1 MIPELQNCPRP
12 RSPFSSAFRDP
23 TISDDEFALFRETNP
38 LGVFVGRRNQREP
51 EQTRRLIERF
61 REAVGR
67 DDAPVF
73 TDQEGGRV
81 QHLDAGPGRSSAVSA
96 SLPNWHAAISISAK
110 KHCAFPPEAMGAM
123 MTELGLSSGCSPV
136 LDLVFETTSAVIGA
150 RSFGPDPD
158 FIAALG
164 REVVDGLLET
174 GNMPVI
180 KHIPGHGRATLDSHK
195 ERPVV
200 NASRETLTATD
211 FKPFVALKDT
221 PWAMV
226 AHVVYS
232 AYDDELPASVS
243 PIMHDVIRKDMGY
256 DGVLISDCIFME
268 SLSGT
273 LPERVKQ
280 VLDAGFD
287 IALHSHGDIPESEAA
302 AKAAR
307 PLTEGALQRIAAGK
321 ARLGNLKI
329 DVRAA
334 HAEVEDMFASALVS

>member
-1 MIPELQNCPRP
+1 MSKTPLALFVGMPN
-12 RSPFSSAFRDP
+12 P
-23 TISDDEFALFRETNP
+23 TLSDDEFALFRETNP
-38 LGVFVGRRNQREP
+38 LGLFVGRRNLKTP
-51 EQTRRLIERF
+51 GDVKVLIERF

-67 DDAPVF
+67 EDAPVF

-81 QHLDAGPGRSSAVSA
+81 QHLDAGPWPLFRSFGAFA
-96 SLPNWHAAISISAK
+96 ELAQRDLELAK
-110 KHCAFPPEAMGAM
+110 RALRLSSQAMGAM
-123 MTELGLSSGCSPV
+123 MTELGLTSGCSPV
-136 LDLVFETTSAVIGA
+136 LDLVFPTTSAVIGA
-150 RSFGPDPD
+150 RSFGADPD
-158 FIAALG
+158 IIAALG

-174 GNMPVI
+174 GNMPVM

-200 NASRETLTATD
+200 DASRETLEATD

-226 AHVVYS
+226 AHVVYT
-232 AYDDELPASVS
+232 AYDKELPASIS
-243 PIMHDVIRKDMGY
+243 PVMHNVIRKDMGY
-256 DGVLISDCIFME
+256 EGVLISDCIFME
-268 SLSGT
+268 SLQGT
-273 LPERVKQ
+273 MPERVKQ

-307 PLTEGALQRIAAGK
+307 PLTAAALARIEAGK

-334 HAEVEDMFASALVS
+334 HAEVEDMFKTVLAA

>member
-1 MIPELQNCPRP
+1 M
-12 RSPFSSAFRDP
+12 SSTPLALFVGLPNP

-38 LGVFVGRRNQREP
+38 LGLFVGRRNQREP
-51 EQTRRLIERF
+51 EQTKRLIDRF

-81 QHLDAGPGRSSAVSA
+81 QHLDAGPWPLFRSFGQFAELA
-96 SLPNWHAAISISAK
+96 RRDFDLGK
-110 KHCAFPPEAMGAM
+110 KALRLSSQAMGAM

-200 NASRETLTATD
+200 DASRETLTATD
-211 FKPFVALKDT
+211 FRPFVALKDT

-232 AYDDELPASVS
+232 AYDAELPASVS
-243 PIMHDVIRKDMGY
+243 PVMHDVIRKEMGY

-307 PLTEGALQRIAAGK
+307 PLTEAALQRIAAGK

-334 HAEVEDMFASALVS
+334 HAQVEDMFASALVS

>member
-1 MIPELQNCPRP
+1 MSKTPLALFVGMPN
-12 RSPFSSAFRDP
+12 P
-23 TISDDEFALFRETNP
+23 TLSDDEFAMFRETNP
-38 LGVFVGRRNQREP
+38 LGLFVGRRNQKNP
-51 EQTRRLIERF
+51 EQVRILIDRF

-81 QHLDAGPGRSSAVSA
+81 QHLDAGPWPLFRSF
-96 SLPNWHAAISISAK
+96 
-110 KHCAFPPEAMGAM
+110 CAFAELAGRDFELGKRALRLSSQAMGAM

-136 LDLVFETTSAVIGA
+136 LDLVFSTTSAVIGA

-174 GNMPVI
+174 GNMPVM

-200 NASRETLTATD
+200 DASRETLEATD

-232 AYDDELPASVS
+232 AYDKELPASIS
-243 PIMHDVIRKDMGY
+243 PVMHDVIRKDMGY
-256 DGVLISDCIFME
+256 EGVLISDCIFME
-268 SLSGT
+268 SLQGT
-273 LPERVKQ
+273 MPERVAQ

-307 PLTEGALQRIAAGK
+307 PLTDAAIARIEAGK

-334 HAEVEDMFASALVS
+334 HAEVEDMFKTVLAA

>member
-1 MIPELQNCPRP
+1 MSKTPLALFVGMPN
-12 RSPFSSAFRDP
+12 P
-23 TISDDEFALFRETNP
+23 TLSDDEFALFRETNP
-38 LGVFVGRRNQREP
+38 LGLFVGRRNLKTPSEVKV
-51 EQTRRLIERF
+51 LIERF

-67 DDAPVF
+67 EDAPVF

-81 QHLDAGPGRSSAVSA
+81 QHLDAGPWPLFRSFGAFA
-96 SLPNWHAAISISAK
+96 ELAQRDLELAK
-110 KHCAFPPEAMGAM
+110 RALRLSSQAMGAM
-123 MTELGLSSGCSPV
+123 MTELGLTSGCSPV
-136 LDLVFETTSAVIGA
+136 LDLVFPTTSAVIGA
-150 RSFGPDPD
+150 RSFGADPD
-158 FIAALG
+158 IIAALG

-174 GNMPVI
+174 GNMPVM

-200 NASRETLTATD
+200 DASRETLEATD

-226 AHVVYS
+226 AHVVYT
-232 AYDDELPASVS
+232 AYDKELPASIS
-243 PIMHDVIRKDMGY
+243 PVMHNVIRKDMGY
-256 DGVLISDCIFME
+256 EGVLISDCIFME
-268 SLSGT
+268 SLQGT
-273 LPERVKQ
+273 MPERVKQ

-307 PLTEGALQRIAAGK
+307 PLTAAALARIEAGK

-334 HAEVEDMFASALVS
+334 HAEVEDMFKTVLAA

>member
-1 MIPELQNCPRP
+1 M
-12 RSPFSSAFRDP
+12 SASTPLALFVGIHNP
-23 TISDDEFALFRETNP
+23 TLSTDEIALFRDTNP
-38 LGVFVGRRNQREP
+38 LGLFVGRRNLKTPDQAKA
-51 EQTRRLIERF
+51 LIESF

-81 QHLDAGPGRSSAVSA
+81 QHLDAGPWPIFRSFGQFAALARHDLELGRKALRLSTR
-96 SLPNWHAAISISAK
+96 
-110 KHCAFPPEAMGAM
+110 AMGAM

-136 LDLVFETTSAVIGA
+136 LDLVFDTTSAVIGA
-150 RSFGPDPD
+150 RSFGSDPD

-174 GNMPVI
+174 GNMPVM

-195 ERPVV
+195 ERPIVD
-200 NASRETLTATD
+200 ASRETLFETD
-211 FKPFVALKDT
+211 FKPFILLKDT

-232 AYDDELPASVS
+232 AYDKQLPASVS
-243 PIMHDVIRKDMGY
+243 PVMHDVIRKDMGY

-273 LPERVKQ
+273 LPERVGQ

-287 IALHSHGDIPESEAA
+287 IALHSHGGVAESEAA

-307 PLTEGALQRIAAGK
+307 PISDTTQRRIAA
-321 ARLGNLKI
+321 ANVRLGKETV
-329 DVRAA
+329 DVVAA
-334 HAEVEDMFASALVS
+334 HAEVEEMFARAGLK

>member
-1 MIPELQNCPRP
+1 VSKTPLALFVGMPN
-12 RSPFSSAFRDP
+12 P
-23 TISDDEFALFRETNP
+23 TLSDDEFALFRETNP
-38 LGVFVGRRNQREP
+38 LGLFVGRRNLKTPSEVKV
-51 EQTRRLIERF
+51 LIERF

-81 QHLDAGPGRSSAVSA
+81 QHLDAGPWPLFRSFGAFA
-96 SLPNWHAAISISAK
+96 ELAQRDLELAK
-110 KHCAFPPEAMGAM
+110 RALRLSSQAMGAM

-136 LDLVFETTSAVIGA
+136 LDLVFPTTSAVIGA
-150 RSFGPDPD
+150 RSFGADPD
-158 FIAALG
+158 IIAALG

-174 GNMPVI
+174 GNMPVM

-200 NASRETLTATD
+200 DASRETLEATD

-226 AHVVYS
+226 AHVVYT
-232 AYDDELPASVS
+232 AYDKELPASIS
-243 PIMHDVIRKDMGY
+243 PVMHDVIRKDMGY
-256 DGVLISDCIFME
+256 EGVLISDCIFME
-268 SLSGT
+268 SLQGT
-273 LPERVKQ
+273 MPERVKQ

-307 PLTEGALQRIAAGK
+307 PLTDAALARIEAGK
-321 ARLGNLKI
+321 ARRGNLKI

-334 HAEVEDMFASALVS
+334 HAEVEDMFKTVLAA

>member
-1 MIPELQNCPRP
+1 MPN
-12 RSPFSSAFRDP
+12 P
-23 TISDDEFALFRETNP
+23 TLSDDEFALFRETNP
-38 LGVFVGRRNQREP
+38 LGLFVGRRNLKTP
-51 EQTRRLIERF
+51 GDVKVLIERF

-67 DDAPVF
+67 EDAPVF

-81 QHLDAGPGRSSAVSA
+81 QHLDAGPWPLFRSFGAFA
-96 SLPNWHAAISISAK
+96 ELAQRDLELAK
-110 KHCAFPPEAMGAM
+110 RALRLSSQAMGAM

-136 LDLVFETTSAVIGA
+136 LDLVFPTTSAVIGA
-150 RSFGPDPD
+150 RSFGADPD
-158 FIAALG
+158 IIAALG

-174 GNMPVI
+174 GNMPVM

-200 NASRETLTATD
+200 DASRETLEATD

-226 AHVVYS
+226 AHVVYT
-232 AYDDELPASVS
+232 AYDKELPASIS
-243 PIMHDVIRKDMGY
+243 PVMHDVIRKDMGY
-256 DGVLISDCIFME
+256 EGVLISDCIFME
-268 SLSGT
+268 SLQGT
-273 LPERVKQ
+273 MPERVKQ

-307 PLTEGALQRIAAGK
+307 PLTAAALARIEAGK

-334 HAEVEDMFASALVS
+334 HAEVEDMFKTVLAA

>member
-1 MIPELQNCPRP
+1 M
-12 RSPFSSAFRDP
+12 SSTPLALFVGLPNP
-23 TISDDEFALFRETNP
+23 TLSDDEFALFRETNP
-38 LGVFVGRRNQREP
+38 LGLFVGRRNLRNP
-51 EQTRRLIERF
+51 EQAKILIDRF

-81 QHLDAGPGRSSAVSA
+81 QHMDAGPWPLFRSFGQFAELA
-96 SLPNWHAAISISAK
+96 RRDFELGK
-110 KHCAFPPEAMGAM
+110 KALRLSTQAMGVM

-174 GNMPVI
+174 GNMPVM

-200 NASRETLTATD
+200 DASRETLVATD
-211 FKPFVALKDT
+211 FKPFAALKDT

-232 AYDDELPASVS
+232 AYDAELPASIS

-268 SLSGT
+268 SLQGT
-273 LPERVKQ
+273 LPERVAQ

-287 IALHSHGDIPESEAA
+287 IALHSHGDVKESEAA

-307 PLTEGALQRIAAGK
+307 PLTEAAQKRIAAGK
-321 ARLGNLKI
+321 ARLGTLKI
-329 DVRAA
+329 DYRAA
-334 HAEVEDMFASALVS
+334 RAEVESMFASALVS

>member
-1 MIPELQNCPRP
+1 M
-12 RSPFSSAFRDP
+12 SSTPLALFVGLPNP
-23 TISDDEFALFRETNP
+23 TLSDDEFALFRETNP
-38 LGVFVGRRNQREP
+38 LGLFVGRRNLRNP
-51 EQTRRLIERF
+51 EQAKILIDRF

-81 QHLDAGPGRSSAVSA
+81 QHMDAGPWPLFRSFGQFAELA
-96 SLPNWHAAISISAK
+96 RHDFALGK
-110 KHCAFPPEAMGAM
+110 KALRLSTQAMGVM

-174 GNMPVI
+174 GNMPVM

-200 NASRETLTATD
+200 DASRETLVATD

-232 AYDDELPASVS
+232 AYDAELPASIS

-268 SLSGT
+268 SLQGT
-273 LPERVKQ
+273 LPERVAQ

-287 IALHSHGDIPESEAA
+287 IALHSHGDVKESEAA

-307 PLTEGALQRIAAGK
+307 PLTEAAQKRIAAGK
-321 ARLGNLKI
+321 ARLGTLKI
-329 DVRAA
+329 DYRAV
-334 HAEVEDMFASALVS
+334 HAEVESMFASALVS

>member
-1 MIPELQNCPRP
+1 V
-12 RSPFSSAFRDP
+12 SSTPLALFVGLPNP
-23 TISDDEFALFRETNP
+23 TLSDDEFALFRETNP
-38 LGVFVGRRNQREP
+38 LGLFVGRRNLRNP
-51 EQTRRLIERF
+51 EQAKILIDRF

-67 DDAPVF
+67 ADAPVF

-81 QHLDAGPGRSSAVSA
+81 QHMDAGPWPLFRSFGQFAELA
-96 SLPNWHAAISISAK
+96 RRDLDLGK
-110 KHCAFPPEAMGAM
+110 KALRLSTQAMGAM
-123 MTELGLSSGCSPV
+123 MSELGLSSGCSPV

-174 GNMPVI
+174 GNMPVM

-200 NASRETLTATD
+200 DASRETLTATD

-226 AHVVYS
+226 AHVVYA
-232 AYDDELPASVS
+232 AYDAERPASIS
-243 PIMHDVIRKDMGY
+243 PIMHDVIRNDMGY

-268 SLSGT
+268 SLQGI
-273 LPERVKQ
+273 LPERVAQ
-280 VLDAGFD
+280 VLEAGFD
-287 IALHSHGDIPESEAA
+287 IALHSHGDVKESEAA

-307 PLTEGALQRIAAGK
+307 PLTDAAQNRIAAGK
-321 ARLGNLKI
+321 ARLGTLKI
-329 DVRAA
+329 DYRAA
-334 HAEVEDMFASALVS
+334 QAEVEAMFASALVS

>member
-1 MIPELQNCPRP
+1 MASTPLALFVGLPN
-12 RSPFSSAFRDP
+12 P
-23 TISDDEFALFRETNP
+23 TLSDDEFALFRETNP
-38 LGVFVGRRNQREP
+38 LGLFVGRRNLREP
-51 EQTRRLIERF
+51 GQVKILIERF

-81 QHLDAGPGRSSAVSA
+81 QHLDAGPWPLFRSFGQFAELA
-96 SLPNWHAAISISAK
+96 RHDLALGK
-110 KHCAFPPEAMGAM
+110 KALRLSSQAMGTM
-123 MTELGLSSGCSPV
+123 MSELGLTSGCSPV

-150 RSFGPDPD
+150 RSFGSDPD

-174 GNMPVI
+174 GNMPVM
-180 KHIPGHGRATLDSHK
+180 KHIPGHGRATRDSHK

-200 NASRETLTATD
+200 DASRETLVATD

-232 AYDDELPASVS
+232 AYDSELPASIS
-243 PIMHDVIRKDMGY
+243 PTMHEVIRNDMGY
-256 DGVLISDCIFME
+256 EGVLVSDCIFME
-268 SLSGT
+268 SLRGT

-280 VLDAGFD
+280 VLDAGSD
-287 IALHSHGDIPESEAA
+287 VALHSHGDLAESEAA

-307 PLTEGALQRIAAGK
+307 PLTEAAQKRIAAGQS
-321 ARLGNLKI
+321 RLGKLKVDI
-329 DVRAA
+329 RAA
-334 HAEVEDMFASALVS
+334 HAEVEEMFKSVLVA

>member
-1 MIPELQNCPRP
+1 VSKTPLALFVGMPN
-12 RSPFSSAFRDP
+12 P
-23 TISDDEFALFRETNP
+23 TLSDDEFAMFRETNP
-38 LGVFVGRRNQREP
+38 LGLFVGRRNQKNP
-51 EQTRRLIERF
+51 EQVRILIERF

-81 QHLDAGPGRSSAVSA
+81 QHLDAGPWPLFRSFGAFAELAGRDFELGKRALRLSSQ
-96 SLPNWHAAISISAK
+96 
-110 KHCAFPPEAMGAM
+110 AMGAM

-136 LDLVFETTSAVIGA
+136 LDLVFSTTSAVIGA

-174 GNMPVI
+174 GNMPVM

-200 NASRETLTATD
+200 DASRETLEATD

-232 AYDDELPASVS
+232 AYDKELPASIS
-243 PIMHDVIRKDMGY
+243 PVMHDVIRKDMGY
-256 DGVLISDCIFME
+256 EGVLISDCIFME
-268 SLSGT
+268 SLQGT
-273 LPERVKQ
+273 MPERVAQ

-307 PLTEGALQRIAAGK
+307 PLTTAAIARMEAGK

-329 DVRAA
+329 DVHAA
-334 HAEVEDMFASALVS
+334 HAEVEDMFKTVLAA

>member
-1 MIPELQNCPRP
+1 MSKTPLALFVGMPN
-12 RSPFSSAFRDP
+12 P
-23 TISDDEFALFRETNP
+23 TLSDDEFALFRETNP
-38 LGVFVGRRNQREP
+38 LGLFVGRRNLKTPSEVKV
-51 EQTRRLIERF
+51 LIERF

-67 DDAPVF
+67 EDAPVF

-81 QHLDAGPGRSSAVSA
+81 QHLDAGPWPLFRSFGAFA
-96 SLPNWHAAISISAK
+96 ELAQRDLELAK
-110 KHCAFPPEAMGAM
+110 RALRLSSQAMGAM
-123 MTELGLSSGCSPV
+123 MTELGLTSGCSPV
-136 LDLVFETTSAVIGA
+136 LDLVFPTTSAVIGA
-150 RSFGPDPD
+150 RSFGADPD
-158 FIAALG
+158 IIAALG

-174 GNMPVI
+174 GNMPVM

-200 NASRETLTATD
+200 DASRETLEATD

-226 AHVVYS
+226 AHVVYT
-232 AYDDELPASVS
+232 AYDKELPASIS
-243 PIMHDVIRKDMGY
+243 PVMHDVIRKDVGY
-256 DGVLISDCIFME
+256 EGVLISDCIFME
-268 SLSGT
+268 SLQGT
-273 LPERVKQ
+273 MPERVKQ

-307 PLTEGALQRIAAGK
+307 PLTAAALARIEAGK

-334 HAEVEDMFASALVS
+334 HAEVEDMFKTVLAA

>member
-1 MIPELQNCPRP
+1 M
-12 RSPFSSAFRDP
+12 SSNPLALFVGLPNP

-38 LGVFVGRRNQREP
+38 LGLFVGRRNQRKP
-51 EQTRRLIERF
+51 EQTKRLIDRF

-81 QHLDAGPGRSSAVSA
+81 QHLDAGPWPLFRSFGQFAELA
-96 SLPNWHAAISISAK
+96 RRDFDLGK
-110 KHCAFPPEAMGAM
+110 KALRLSSQAMGAM

-200 NASRETLTATD
+200 DASRETLTATD

-232 AYDDELPASVS
+232 AYDAELPASVS
-243 PIMHDVIRKDMGY
+243 
-256 DGVLISDCIFME
+256 
-268 SLSGT
+268 
-273 LPERVKQ
+273 
-280 VLDAGFD
+280 
-287 IALHSHGDIPESEAA
+287 
-302 AKAAR
+302 
-307 PLTEGALQRIAAGK
+307 
-321 ARLGNLKI
+321 
-329 DVRAA
+329 
-334 HAEVEDMFASALVS
+334 

>member
-1 MIPELQNCPRP
+1 MASTPLALFVGLPN
-12 RSPFSSAFRDP
+12 P
-23 TISDDEFALFRETNP
+23 TLSDDEFALFRETNP
-38 LGVFVGRRNQREP
+38 LGLFVGRRNLREP
-51 EQTRRLIERF
+51 GQVKILIERF

-67 DDAPVF
+67 EDAPVF

-81 QHLDAGPGRSSAVSA
+81 QHLDAGPWPLFRSFGQFAELA
-96 SLPNWHAAISISAK
+96 RHDLALGK
-110 KHCAFPPEAMGAM
+110 KALRLSSQAMGTM
-123 MTELGLSSGCSPV
+123 MSELGLTSGCSPV

-150 RSFGPDPD
+150 RSFGSDPD

-174 GNMPVI
+174 GNMPVM
-180 KHIPGHGRATLDSHK
+180 KHIPGHGRATRDSHK

-200 NASRETLTATD
+200 DASRETLVATD

-232 AYDDELPASVS
+232 AYDSELPASIS
-243 PIMHDVIRKDMGY
+243 PTMHEVIRNDMGY
-256 DGVLISDCIFME
+256 EGVLVSDCIFME
-268 SLSGT
+268 SLRGT

-280 VLDAGFD
+280 VLDAGSD
-287 IALHSHGDIPESEAA
+287 VALHSHGDLAESEAA

-307 PLTEGALQRIAAGK
+307 PLTEAAQKRIAAGQS
-321 ARLGNLKI
+321 RLGKLKVDI
-329 DVRAA
+329 RAA
-334 HAEVEDMFASALVS
+334 HAEVEEMFKSVLVA

>member
-1 MIPELQNCPRP
+1 MSKTPLALFVGLPNPVL
-12 RSPFSSAFRDP
+12 
-23 TISDDEFALFRETNP
+23 SDEEFALFRETNP
-38 LGVFVGRRNQREP
+38 LGLFVGRRNLKGPDQAK
-51 EQTRRLIERF
+51 RLIARF
-61 REAVGR
+61 CEAVGR

-81 QHLDAGPGRSSAVSA
+81 QHLDAGPWPRFRSFAQFAELARRDLERGKRALRLSSR
-96 SLPNWHAAISISAK
+96 
-110 KHCAFPPEAMGAM
+110 AMGAM

-136 LDLVFETTSAVIGA
+136 LDLVFPTTSDVIGE
-150 RSFGPDPD
+150 RSFGADPD
-158 FIAALG
+158 FVAALG
-164 REVVDGLLET
+164 REVVDGLMET
-174 GNMPVI
+174 GCIPVM

-200 NASRETLTATD
+200 DAPAETLQGTD

-226 AHVVYS
+226 AHVVFS
-232 AYDDELPASVS
+232 AYDKELPASVS
-243 PIMHDVIRKDMGY
+243 PVMHDVIRRDMGY

-268 SLSGT
+268 SLRGS

-287 IALHSHGDIPESEAA
+287 IALHSHGDIIESEAA
-302 AKAAR
+302 ARAAR
-307 PLTEGALQRIAAGK
+307 PLTDAAQKRIAAGN

-329 DVRAA
+329 DYRAA
-334 HAEVEDMFASALVS
+334 HAEVEELFQSAFVA

>member
-1 MIPELQNCPRP
+1 MSASTPLALFVGIPNPTL
-12 RSPFSSAFRDP
+12 SA
-23 TISDDEFALFRETNP
+23 DEIALFRDTNP
-38 LGVFVGRRNQREP
+38 LGLFVGRRNLKTPDQVKAMLES
-51 EQTRRLIERF
+51 F

-67 DDAPVF
+67 DDAPIF

-81 QHLDAGPGRSSAVSA
+81 QHLDAGPWPIFRSFGQFAALANKDFELGRKALGLSTR
-96 SLPNWHAAISISAK
+96 
-110 KHCAFPPEAMGAM
+110 AMGTM
-123 MTELGLSSGCSPV
+123 MTELGLDSGCSPV

-150 RSFGPDPD
+150 RSFGADPE

-164 REVVDGLLET
+164 REVVDGLLVT
-174 GNMPVI
+174 GNMPVM

-200 NASRETLTATD
+200 DASRETLMATD
-211 FKPFVALKDT
+211 FKPFMALKDT

-232 AYDDELPASVS
+232 AYDAELPASIS
-243 PIMHDVIRKDMGY
+243 PVMHDVIRNEMGY

-268 SLSGT
+268 SLRGT
-273 LPERVKQ
+273 LPERVAQ

-287 IALHSHGDIPESEAA
+287 IVLHSHGGIPESEAA

-307 PLTEGALQRIAAGK
+307 PVTESTQKRIAAGK
-321 ARLGNLKI
+321 ARLGKEKV
-329 DVRAA
+329 DVAA
-334 HAEVEDMFASALVS
+334 THAEVEEIFAAAGLK

>member
-1 MIPELQNCPRP
+1 VSKTPLALFVGMPN
-12 RSPFSSAFRDP
+12 P
-23 TISDDEFALFRETNP
+23 TLSDDEFALFRETNP
-38 LGVFVGRRNQREP
+38 LGLFVGRRNLKTP
-51 EQTRRLIERF
+51 GDVKVLIERF

-81 QHLDAGPGRSSAVSA
+81 QHLDAGPWPLFRSFGAFA
-96 SLPNWHAAISISAK
+96 ELARRDLELAK
-110 KHCAFPPEAMGAM
+110 RALRLSSQAMGAM
-123 MTELGLSSGCSPV
+123 MTELGLTSGCSPV
-136 LDLVFETTSAVIGA
+136 LDLVFPTTSAVIGA
-150 RSFGPDPD
+150 RSFGADPD
-158 FIAALG
+158 IIAALG

-174 GNMPVI
+174 GNMPVM

-200 NASRETLTATD
+200 DASRETLEATD

-226 AHVVYS
+226 AHVVYT
-232 AYDDELPASVS
+232 AYDKELPASIS
-243 PIMHDVIRKDMGY
+243 PVMHDVIRKDMGY
-256 DGVLISDCIFME
+256 EGVLISDCIFME
-268 SLSGT
+268 SLQGT
-273 LPERVKQ
+273 MPERVKQ

-307 PLTEGALQRIAAGK
+307 PLTAAALARIEAGK

-334 HAEVEDMFASALVS
+334 HAEVEDMFKTVLAA

>member
-1 MIPELQNCPRP
+1 MPGPWPLIRSFGQFAELAR
-12 RSPFSSAFRDP
+12 RDVELGKKALRLSS
-23 TISDDEFALFRETNP
+23 
-38 LGVFVGRRNQREP
+38 Q
-51 EQTRRLIERF
+51 
-61 REAVGR
+61 
-67 DDAPVF
+67 
-73 TDQEGGRV
+73 
-81 QHLDAGPGRSSAVSA
+81 
-96 SLPNWHAAISISAK
+96 
-110 KHCAFPPEAMGAM
+110 AMGAM

-158 FIAALG
+158 VIAALG

-174 GNMPVI
+174 GNMPVM

-200 NASRETLTATD
+200 DASRETLTATD

-232 AYDDELPASVS
+232 AYDKELPASVS
-243 PIMHDVIRKDMGY
+243 PVMHDVIRNDLGY

-273 LPERVKQ
+273 LPERVEQ

-287 IALHSHGDIPESEAA
+287 IALHSHGDLRQSEAA

-307 PLTEGALQRIAAGK
+307 PLTDAALKRIAAGK
-321 ARLGNLKI
+321 ARLGSLKV

-334 HAEVEDMFASALVS
+334 YRQVKTCLPAPWSPDRRTISHRIRKRGIEHEKISSSSRCPDTAFGLRHGANGVDGQYRTGDDLGAQLQSVQSDIGAPVDARFHL

>member
-1 MIPELQNCPRP
+1 MPN
-12 RSPFSSAFRDP
+12 P
-23 TISDDEFALFRETNP
+23 TLSDDEFALFRETNP
-38 LGVFVGRRNQREP
+38 LGLFVGRRNLKTP
-51 EQTRRLIERF
+51 GDVKVLIERF

-67 DDAPVF
+67 EDAPVF

-81 QHLDAGPGRSSAVSA
+81 QHLDAGPWPLFRSFGAFA
-96 SLPNWHAAISISAK
+96 ELAQRDLELAK
-110 KHCAFPPEAMGAM
+110 RALRLSSQAMGAM
-123 MTELGLSSGCSPV
+123 MTELGLTSGCSPV
-136 LDLVFETTSAVIGA
+136 LDLVFPTTSAVIGA
-150 RSFGPDPD
+150 RSFGADPD
-158 FIAALG
+158 IIAALG

-174 GNMPVI
+174 GNMPVM

-200 NASRETLTATD
+200 DASRETLEATD

-226 AHVVYS
+226 AHVVYT
-232 AYDDELPASVS
+232 AYDKELPASIS
-243 PIMHDVIRKDMGY
+243 PVMHDVIRKDMGY
-256 DGVLISDCIFME
+256 EGVLISDCIFME
-268 SLSGT
+268 SLQGT
-273 LPERVKQ
+273 MPERVKQ

-307 PLTEGALQRIAAGK
+307 PLTDAALARIEAGK

-334 HAEVEDMFASALVS
+334 HAEVEDMFKTVLAA

>member
-1 MIPELQNCPRP
+1 VSKTPLALFVGMPNPIL
-12 RSPFSSAFRDP
+12 
-23 TISDDEFALFRETNP
+23 SDDEFAMFRETNP
-38 LGVFVGRRNQREP
+38 LGLFVGRRNQKNP
-51 EQTRRLIERF
+51 EQVRILIERF

-81 QHLDAGPGRSSAVSA
+81 QHLDAGPWPLFRSFGAFAELAGRDFELGKRALRLSSQ
-96 SLPNWHAAISISAK
+96 
-110 KHCAFPPEAMGAM
+110 AMGAM

-136 LDLVFETTSAVIGA
+136 LDLVFPTTSAVIGA

-158 FIAALG
+158 IIAALG

-174 GNMPVI
+174 GNMPVM

-200 NASRETLTATD
+200 DASRETLEAND

-226 AHVVYS
+226 AHVVYT
-232 AYDDELPASVS
+232 AYDKELPASIS
-243 PIMHDVIRKDMGY
+243 PVMHDVIREDMGY
-256 DGVLISDCIFME
+256 EGVLISDCIFME
-268 SLSGT
+268 SLQGT
-273 LPERVKQ
+273 MPERVKQ

-307 PLTEGALQRIAAGK
+307 PLTDAALARIEAGK

-334 HAEVEDMFASALVS
+334 HAEVEDMFRTVLAA

>member
-1 MIPELQNCPRP
+1 M
-12 RSPFSSAFRDP
+12 SSTPLALFVGLPNP
-23 TISDDEFALFRETNP
+23 TLLDDEFALFRETNP
-38 LGVFVGRRNQREP
+38 LGLFVGRRNVRNP
-51 EQTRRLIERF
+51 EQAKILIDRF

-81 QHLDAGPGRSSAVSA
+81 QHMDAGPWPLFRSLGQFAELSRHDFE
-96 SLPNWHAAISISAK
+96 LGK
-110 KHCAFPPEAMGAM
+110 KALRLSTQAMGVM

-136 LDLVFETTSAVIGA
+136 LDLVFQTTSAVIGA

-174 GNMPVI
+174 GNMPVM

-200 NASRETLTATD
+200 DTSRETLTATD

-232 AYDDELPASVS
+232 AYDAELPASIS

-268 SLSGT
+268 SLQGT
-273 LPERVKQ
+273 LPERVAQ

-287 IALHSHGDIPESEAA
+287 IALHSHGDVKESEAA

-307 PLTEGALQRIAAGK
+307 PLTEAAQKRIAAGK
-321 ARLGNLKI
+321 ARLGTLKI
-329 DVRAA
+329 DYRAA
-334 HAEVEDMFASALVS
+334 HAEVESMFASALVS

>member
-1 MIPELQNCPRP
+1 MSKTPLALFVGMPNPTL
-12 RSPFSSAFRDP
+12 SA
-23 TISDDEFALFRETNP
+23 DEFALFRETNP
-38 LGVFVGRRNQREP
+38 LGLFVGRRNLKTP
-51 EQTRRLIERF
+51 GDVKVLIERF

-67 DDAPVF
+67 EDAPVF

-81 QHLDAGPGRSSAVSA
+81 QHLDAGPWPLFSSFGAFA
-96 SLPNWHAAISISAK
+96 ELAQRDLELAK
-110 KHCAFPPEAMGAM
+110 RALRLSSQAMGAM

-136 LDLVFETTSAVIGA
+136 LDLVFPTTSAVIGA
-150 RSFGPDPD
+150 RSFGADPD
-158 FIAALG
+158 IIAALG

-174 GNMPVI
+174 GNMPVM

-200 NASRETLTATD
+200 DASRETLEATD

-226 AHVVYS
+226 AHVVYT
-232 AYDDELPASVS
+232 AYDKELPASIS
-243 PIMHDVIRKDMGY
+243 PVMHDVIRKDMGY
-256 DGVLISDCIFME
+256 EGVLISDCIFME
-268 SLSGT
+268 SLQGT
-273 LPERVKQ
+273 MPERVKQ

-287 IALHSHGDIPESEAA
+287 IALHSHGDILESEAA

-307 PLTEGALQRIAAGK
+307 PLTDAALARIEAGK

-334 HAEVEDMFASALVS
+334 HAEVEDMFKTVLAA